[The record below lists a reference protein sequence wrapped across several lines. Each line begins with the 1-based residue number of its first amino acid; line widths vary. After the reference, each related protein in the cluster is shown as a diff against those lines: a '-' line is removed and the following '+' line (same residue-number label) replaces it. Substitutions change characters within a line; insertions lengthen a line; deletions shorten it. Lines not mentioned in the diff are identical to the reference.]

1 MVLNVLHAPTRWDIG
16 GTEKAAELFIRE
28 HSEQFNVYGVSVRQG
43 GPRADS
49 LRESGYEVHV
59 ASDINDLAEY
69 MSEKEIDIVHSHSG
83 DTELISAAAA
93 DAGVPIHVRTDQFG
107 NYFETESGSGIDYF
121 FYPSKTILLRTL
133 ILNNIGFEENWSENM
148 AHLYNPLDVDEVIQG
163 ESLREE
169 YGIPDSVP
177 VVGKIGR
184 PVPEKWGKLTIR
196 AFDRVLERIST
207 AELFLV
213 GVPGKIRKQIRSCQ
227 WEDQVTYIDRL
238 PPEKVSD
245 FYATIDVLAHTSA
258 IGESY
263 GYVIAE
269 AMANGVP
276 PVVDSTPMRDNAQV
290 ELVHNGETGYVANS
304 PTAYG
309 DALCELLEDD
319 DRHQQFSHNAKERV
333 AEFDVKH
340 VVTRLEQFYER
351 LAADDGLVEPDSSPT
366 FDALTENM
374 PEFKMEYDHRIGAAF
389 GDDNLLHRLEQTSW
403 NGVEKLPVGRK
414 PVFELL
420 RKGFIFSNEY
430 V

>member
-1 MVLNVLHAPTRWDIG
+1 MTLNVLHAPTRWDLG

-28 HSEQFNVYGVSVRQG
+28 HSEEFNAFGVGLHQG

-49 LRESGYEVHV
+49 LRESGYGVHEADGV
-59 ASDINDLAEY
+59 DDLAEY
-69 MSEKEIDIVHSHSG
+69 MSEKKIDIVHSHSG
-83 DTELISAAAA
+83 DSELISTAAAE
-93 DAGVPIHVRTDQFG
+93 AGVPIHVRTDQFG
-107 NYFETESGSGIDYF
+107 NYFETGSDRGIDYF

-133 ILNNIGFEENWSENM
+133 ILNNIGFEGGWEKDM
-148 AHLYNPLDVDEVIQG
+148 AHLYNPLDVAEVTQG

-184 PVPEKWGKLTIR
+184 PVPEKWGKLTIW
-196 AFDRVLERIST
+196 AFDRVLEQTPT

-213 GVPGKIRKQIRSCQ
+213 GVPEKIRKQIQGYR
-227 WEDQVTYIDRL
+227 WGDQVTYVEPL
-238 PPEKVSD
+238 PHEKVSD

-290 ELVHNGETGYVANS
+290 ELVHDGETGYVANS
-304 PTAYG
+304 STAYG
-309 DALCELLEDD
+309 EALSKLLNNQDK
-319 DRHQQFSHNAKERV
+319 RQQFGDAAKERV
-333 AEFDVKH
+333 FEFDVGR
-340 VVTRLEQFYER
+340 VVTRLEKFYEL
-351 LAADDGLVEPDSSPT
+351 LATNAGLIQSDST
-366 FDALTENM
+366 QGFDALTEDM
-374 PEFKMEYDHRIGAAF
+374 WEFKSEYNHRLGTAF
-389 GDDNLLHRLEQTSW
+389 GDDDILHRLERISW
-403 NGVEKLPVGRK
+403 RGVEKLPMGRK
-414 PVFELL
+414 PVFELF

>member
-1 MVLNVLHAPTRWDIG
+1 MALNVLHAPTRWDIG

-28 HSEQFNVYGVSVRQG
+28 HSEEFNTYAVGVHEG

-49 LRESGYEVHV
+49 LRESGYDVYEPDGV
-59 ASDINDLAEY
+59 ADLAEY
-69 MSEKEIDIVHSHSG
+69 ISEKEIDIVHSHSG
-83 DTELISAAAA
+83 DTELLSAAAA
-93 DAGVPIHVRTDQFG
+93 DAGVPLHIRTDQFG
-107 NYFETESGSGIDYF
+107 NYFETDSGNGVDYF
-121 FYPSKTILLRTL
+121 FYPSKTILLRTV
-133 ILNNIGFEENWSENM
+133 IVNNIGLDGNWNENM
-148 AHLYNPLDVDEVIQG
+148 AHLYNPLDVDEVSKG

-169 YGIPDSVP
+169 YGIPNSAP

-196 AFDRVLERIST
+196 AFDRVLERT
-207 AELFLV
+207 PDAQLFLV
-213 GVPGKIRKQIRSCQ
+213 GVPEKIRKQIRSYG
-227 WEDQVTYIDRL
+227 WKDQVTYVDPL
-238 PPEKVSD
+238 PPETVSD

-290 ELVHNGETGYVANS
+290 ELVHHGETGYVANS

-309 DALCELLEDD
+309 DALSALLSDD
-319 DRHQQFSHNAKERV
+319 DRRHQFGDAATERV
-333 AEFDVKH
+333 SEFDVKR

-351 LAADDGLVEPDSSPT
+351 LAADAGLIPTDSARGLN
-366 FDALTENM
+366 DLTEDIAA
-374 PEFKMEYDHRIGAAF
+374 FKAEYDHRIGTAF
-389 GDDNLLHRLEQTSW
+389 GDDDLLHRLERISW
-403 NGVEKLPVGRK
+403 GGVEALPVGRK
-414 PVFELL
+414 STFEVL

>member
-1 MVLNVLHAPTRWDIG
+1 MALNVLHAPTRWGFG

-28 HSEQFNVYGVSVRQG
+28 HSEEFNAFGVGLHQG

-49 LRESGYEVHV
+49 LRESGYDVHEADGV
-59 ASDINDLAEY
+59 DDLAEY
-69 MSEKEIDIVHSHSG
+69 MFEKEIDIVHSHSG
-83 DTELISAAAA
+83 DSELISTAAAK
-93 DAGVPIHVRTDQFG
+93 AGVPIHVRTDVFG
-107 NYFETESGSGIDYF
+107 NYLEVDSGSGIDYF

-133 ILNNIGFEENWSENM
+133 ILNNIGLGEDWEVDM
-148 AHLYNPLDVDEVIQG
+148 AHLHNPLDLAEVTQG

-169 YGIPDSVP
+169 YGIPDTVP

-196 AFDRVLERIST
+196 AFDRVVEQTPT
-207 AELFLV
+207 AELFLI
-213 GVPGKIRKQIRSCQ
+213 GVPDKIREQIRSYQ
-227 WEDQVTYIDRL
+227 WEDQVTYADPL
-238 PPEKVSD
+238 PLKEVSD

-290 ELVHNGETGYVANS
+290 ELVHHEEAGYVANS
-304 PTAYG
+304 PKAYS
-309 DALCELLEDD
+309 DALSELLSDEN
-319 DRHQQFSHNAKERV
+319 RRQQFSDAARERV
-333 AEFDVKH
+333 SEFDVKR
-340 VVTRLEQFYER
+340 VVTRLERFYER
-351 LAADDGLVEPDSSPT
+351 LATDAGLIDPDSARSY
-366 FDALTENM
+366 DALTEDLCV
-374 PEFKMEYDHRIGAAF
+374 FKAEYDHRIGTAF
-389 GDDNLLHRLEQTSW
+389 GDDDLLHRLERISW
-403 NGVEKLPVGRK
+403 GGVETLPMGRK
-414 PVFELL
+414 PAFELL

>member
-1 MVLNVLHAPTRWDIG
+1 MALNVLHAPTRWDIG

-28 HSEQFNVYGVSVRQG
+28 HSEKFNAYGVGVHQG

-49 LRESGYEVHV
+49 LRESGHDVHEP
-59 ASDINDLAEY
+59 DGIDELAEY

-83 DTELISAAAA
+83 DTEMISAAAA

-107 NYFETESGSGIDYF
+107 NYFETDSGNGVDYF

-133 ILNNIGFEENWSENM
+133 ILNNIGVEAGWNDEM
-148 AHLYNPLDVDEVIQG
+148 AHLYNPLDVDEVTQG

-169 YGIPDSVP
+169 YGIPESAP

-196 AFDRVLERIST
+196 AFDRVVERTPT
-207 AELFLV
+207 AQLFLV
-213 GVPGKIRKQIRSCQ
+213 GVPEKIRKQIRSYQ
-227 WEDQVTYIDRL
+227 WEDQVTYVDPL

-290 ELVHNGETGYVANS
+290 ELVHHGETGYVANS

-309 DALCELLEDD
+309 DALSELLGDED
-319 DRHQQFSHNAKERV
+319 RRRRFSDAATERV
-333 AEFDVKH
+333 SEFDVKR

-351 LAADDGLVEPDSSPT
+351 FAADAGLIDADSARI
-366 FDALTENM
+366 FDDLTENM
-374 PEFKMEYDHRIGAAF
+374 SEFKMEYDNRIGTAF
-389 GDDNLLHRLEQTSW
+389 GDNDLLHRLERISW
-403 NGVEKLPVGRK
+403 GGVETLPVGRK
-414 PVFELL
+414 PTFELL
-420 RKGFIFSNEY
+420 RKGFIFTNEY